1 MRPVDRTRPELPE
14 HGAVITIGGV
24 RVRIRRVWGMER
36 SPTPIAWDVL
46 DGERVA
52 ASFMSRPSADDCQR
66 ALRAHQLAEPQQRE
80 ASDRL
85 AAARLRGAFKGGRSR
100 GRQRTQETE
109 DA

>member
-36 SPTPIAWDVL
+36 SPTPVAWDVL

-52 ASFMSRPSADDCQR
+52 ASFMSRPSADDCHR
-66 ALRAHQLAEPQQRE
+66 AVRAYRE
-80 ASDRL
+80 
-85 AAARLRGAFKGGRSR
+85 K
-100 GRQRTQETE
+100 T
-109 DA
+109 